1 MLKNIRLH
9 IDKDEEKQTHVEKLT
24 AAYIESQY
32 KANLLAFRTYIPSL
46 VEQIN
51 TIRNDNI
58 SIFCNKQGQ
67 FNIVDYGV
75 GRTLYGLDP
84 AGEIHQQYSNLANRA
99 ICVALNSQG
108 NAHYSHTK
116 SNEDSPGTLSDAL
129 SISGYECREKLPQHI
144 ETFVVLGIGLGLH
157 IIELVK
163 NHSIE
168 NLVVYEP
175 ELQYFKCS
183 IFCNKWDE
191 ILGIASDK
199 GVRLFFQLGKDGRN
213 IVNDIE
219 ELNEHFSLSQFY
231 LYKHYNIPV
240 FDSIEKAC
248 VQGDWTRLKREG
260 LNFNLSQT
268 PVDYVPRWTQ
278 SINLDSYQEP
288 SEAAQLRRKQ
298 NLAAFKKYFPA
309 IYKTFKNYKAEVWV
323 PVEGDNGEIN
333 VLKKSNLVSWYGLS
347 PRQECNLN
355 FENFSEQPNKDGL
368 ILGYKGK
375 KLKKYLHYQFV
386 NRTEKLLEQVEQEEG
401 TLPETLK
408 SLILFG
414 VGVGYQIETMLVK
427 HNVEKLFICEPN
439 TDFFHASLY
448 AINWDEIL
456 ADIDQNEGRLYI
468 NIGDDG
474 TNLFKDLLN
483 QFYSIGPY
491 ILANTYFYQ
500 SYYNAVLVSAIANL
514 REQLQV
520 VIAMGEY
527 FDHAR
532 FGISHTT
539 TMLDRHTPFL
549 RKSPSQYLSFED
561 KDVPVFIVGNGPS
574 LDDAI
579 DAIKE
584 WREHAIV
591 VSCGTALSALHKHGI
606 TPDFHAEIEQNR
618 STFDW
623 CCRVD
628 DFAYLKQISL
638 ISVNGIHPDT
648 CDLFKDLFIAFKDG
662 ESSTVSALEILG
674 RENYE
679 ELRFA
684 FPTVSNLAVN
694 LFSKMG
700 MQQLYLFGVDL
711 GFYSKDKHHSKSSS
725 YYDNGKEVYDYEA
738 ANNTS
743 IVVPGNFRKTVFTKY
758 EFKMSKT
765 IIEQSLVSNSLSC
778 FNCSDGAKV
787 VGASP
792 LRPDMVLITTTSEQ
806 CRNALVSIKENAFTV
821 FDKSTRYSDLFYAR
835 FGLAEL
841 KNELSVFIEKVRK
854 PFVSVSSVETLIQ
867 TQKEMVLESYQ
878 RKKSLLFYLLYGTV
892 NYANALL
899 SKLSST
905 TSDLEVLEKA
915 REEWW
920 KTLNTIAEYYF
931 SDPVALDVT
940 SSCIA
945 RRELIFVEKWMHE
958 NNVDISIKTS
968 FDRVFIENIVY
979 RFIAPRV
986 PDESRKSRSY
996 SIILE
1001 DNINDALVLQN
1012 QSDVDSW
1019 QLIFSNV
1026 ALDEKSL
1033 GYFDAVKAMTSFYV
1047 WYRPLTFSE
1056 EEFLLGHVPLV
1067 DLTRQHFLLT
1077 LLCSVEDV
1085 FLFLPKYEFTNS
1097 SIKQKTQYLEPL
1109 IASLSWVTHFVE
1121 YSRYIAVPRKNV
1133 PIENIVC
1140 DKVGNRGKL
1149 HRDKISLEVLL
1160 LDDITERK
1168 VEQLLASIKNNSF
1181 LGSNTMSDHV
1191 SP

>member
-9 IDKDEEKQTHVEKLT
+9 IDKDEEKQTQVEKLT

-51 TIRNDNI
+51 AIRNDNV

-84 AGEIHQQYSNLANRA
+84 ASEIHEQYSNLANRA
-99 ICVALNSQG
+99 ICVALNSKG
-108 NAHYSHTK
+108 NAQYSDTK
-116 SNEDSPGTLSDAL
+116 ANEEDLGALSDAL
-129 SISGYECREKLPQHI
+129 SISGYDYREELPQHI
-144 ETFVVLGIGLGLH
+144 ETLVVLGIGLGLH
-157 IIELVK
+157 IGELVK

-191 ILGIASDK
+191 ILSIANEK

-219 ELNEHFSLSQFY
+219 ELNEHFSLNQFHV
-231 LYKHYNIPV
+231 YKHYNIPV

-248 VQGDWTRLKREG
+248 IQGDWTRLKREG

-278 SINLDSYQEP
+278 SIPIDSYQDP
-288 SEAAQLRRKQ
+288 SEAAQLRRER
-298 NLAAFKKYFPA
+298 NLEALKKYFPA

-386 NRTEKLLEQVEQEEG
+386 NRTETLLKQVEQEEG

-414 VGVGYQIETMLVK
+414 VGVGYQIETMLEK

-439 TDFFHASLY
+439 KDFFHASLY
-448 AINWDEIL
+448 AIKWDEIL
-456 ADIDQNEGRLYI
+456 ADIDENEGRLYI

-500 SYYNAVLVSAIANL
+500 SYYNSVLVSAIAQL

-520 VIAMGEY
+520 VISMGEY

-532 FGISHTT
+532 YGIAQTT
-539 TMLDRHTPFL
+539 EMLDRQTPFM

-561 KDVPVFIVGNGPS
+561 KEVPVFIIGNGPS

-579 DAIKE
+579 DSIRE
-584 WREHAIV
+584 WREHVIV
-591 VSCGTALSALHKHGI
+591 VSCGTALSSLHKHGI

-628 DFAYLKQISL
+628 DFNYLKNISL

-648 CDLFKDLFIAFKDG
+648 CDLFKDVFIAFKDG

-674 RENYE
+674 RENFE

-694 LFSKMG
+694 LFSKLG

-711 GFYSKDKHHSKSSS
+711 GFYNKRSHHSKNSS
-725 YYDNGKEVYDYEA
+725 YYIDGKEIYDYEA
-738 ANNTS
+738 ENNTS

-765 IIEQSLVSNSLSC
+765 IIEQSLATNSVSC

-787 VGASP
+787 AGAVP
-792 LRPDMVLITTTSEQ
+792 LRPDMVLVMSTPQQ
-806 CRNALVSIKENAFTV
+806 CSNALKSIKSNAFSSFEDATGYKET
-821 FDKSTRYSDLFYAR
+821 FYKRYRLDAL
-835 FGLAEL
+835 E
-841 KNELSVFIEKVRK
+841 NELSTFIDRARE
-854 PFVSVSSVETLIQ
+854 PFSTVATVDNFIH
-867 TQKEMVLESYQ
+867 TQKELVFASYKG
-878 RKKSLLFYLLYGTV
+878 KKSLLFYLLYGTV
-892 NYANALL
+892 NYANALF
-899 SKLSST
+899 SKLSSA
-905 TSDLEVLEKA
+905 SQNMELLEQT
-915 REEWW
+915 REEWL
-920 KTLNTIAEYYF
+920 KTLLDIKEVYLDNVSAF
-931 SDPVALDVT
+931 DVA
-940 SSCIA
+940 SSCVHN
-945 RRELIFVEKWMHE
+945 RESVFLRLWAKSKNAVFSTIVEDNYECLDTFIQEYAVFDNNTKRESSTSYQVVFSEQPYAIDYDETLSDYSLIGAYAPF
-958 NNVDISIKTS
+958 
-968 FDRVFIENIVY
+968 ENIITKASNSHS
-979 RFIAPRV
+979 RN
-986 PDESRKSRSY
+986 ESY
-996 SIILE
+996 
-1001 DNINDALVLQN
+1001 
-1012 QSDVDSW
+1012 
-1019 QLIFSNV
+1019 
-1026 ALDEKSL
+1026 
-1033 GYFDAVKAMTSFYV
+1033 YV
-1047 WYRPLTFSE
+1047 WYMPRPFDSSC
-1056 EEFLLGHVPLV
+1056 FLSGDMPFIHS
-1067 DLTRQHFLLT
+1067 TRQHFVAGF
-1077 LLCSVEDV
+1077 LCNMEHV
-1085 FLFLPKYEFTNS
+1085 FMFLPKYEFTGS
-1097 SIKQKTQYLEPL
+1097 SLEQKARYLEPL
-1109 IASLSWVTHFVE
+1109 IDSLSWVDAYVE
-1121 YSRYIAVPRKNV
+1121 YARYIAIPRAGVDVNTL
-1133 PIENIVC
+1133 ECDNI
-1140 DKVGNRGKL
+1140 GSRGKVV
-1149 HRDKISLEVLL
+1149 RKKIQLESLL
-1160 LDDITERK
+1160 LEDLSADKAELWLEK
-1168 VEQLLASIKNNSF
+1168 IK
-1181 LGSNTMSDHV
+1181 T
-1191 SP
+1191 